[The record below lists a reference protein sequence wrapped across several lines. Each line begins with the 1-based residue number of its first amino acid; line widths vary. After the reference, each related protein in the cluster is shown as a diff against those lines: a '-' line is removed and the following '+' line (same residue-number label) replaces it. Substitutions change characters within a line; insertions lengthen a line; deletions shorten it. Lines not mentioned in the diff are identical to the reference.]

1 MTAKATLRDSV
12 RAALTENVGLKV
24 ISLVTAIGIYAF
36 IHGAENAQRT
46 FSVSVVSI
54 MPPESANRQLMI
66 QLPTEVAVTLRGT
79 RTQLDDLR
87 ADELGTLQ
95 LDLRN
100 GRDARV
106 DLDAGMFH
114 VPPGL
119 VIQQIYPTTIELRWD
134 DVVTRPIA
142 VQVSRTGE
150 PAAGFAVR
158 GSITVDP
165 PTVTARG
172 PRSFVDVLQ
181 FARAAPF
188 DVTGLTEGTFRRALA
203 IDRPPKLVEYDVETA
218 NATVEIAREL
228 LTKQLTGLKV
238 EVVGLPR
245 ATTTPK
251 LVTVKITGPAEELN
265 QLLPEAVVPR
275 VEPKAANLDTSVP
288 GSAYLDVLVDV
299 PRARVEASP
308 PRVLVKW

>member
-203 IDRPPKLVEYDVETA
+203 IGLDALEEQYPS
-218 NATVEIAREL
+218 AR
-228 LTKQLTGLKV
+228 KRRK
-238 EVVGLPR
+238 
-245 ATTTPK
+245 
-251 LVTVKITGPAEELN
+251 
-265 QLLPEAVVPR
+265 
-275 VEPKAANLDTSVP
+275 
-288 GSAYLDVLVDV
+288 
-299 PRARVEASP
+299 
-308 PRVLVKW
+308 